1 MGFFMNVMC
10 EVSPNK
16 PMPEALPNERKVIE
30 RKKPS
35 LYYGVIGS
43 FWPKAAGR
51 ERQKLARSGRSKL
64 DLGHLIE
71 INLIHFP

>member
-43 FWPKAAGR
+43 FWPISAGH
-51 ERQKLARSGRSKL
+51 SDSS
-64 DLGHLIE
+64 
-71 INLIHFP
+71 

>member
-43 FWPKAAGR
+43 FWPTSAYCDRRLSTHISA
-51 ERQKLARSGRSKL
+51 
-64 DLGHLIE
+64 
-71 INLIHFP
+71 